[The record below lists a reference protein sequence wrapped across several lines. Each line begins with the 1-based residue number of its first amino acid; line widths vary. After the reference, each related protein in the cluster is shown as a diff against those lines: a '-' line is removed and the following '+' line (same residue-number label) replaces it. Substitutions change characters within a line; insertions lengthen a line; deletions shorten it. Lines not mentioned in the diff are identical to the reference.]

1 MFSQFN
7 KRFVL
12 PALIVAF
19 GLSSTVAAY
28 DELIDRQAGIRV
40 SVLPVSLTRG
50 HQARFK
56 VWITTHS
63 GELNQNMLKIS
74 LLLDD
79 QDREYSPIRWKGSQ
93 PGGRYYHGDLF
104 FPPLDDNVKWVKLL
118 IKGVGGVENRD
129 FTWKL
134 DR

>member
-19 GLSSTVAAY
+19 GLSSTVTAY

-50 HQARFK
+50 HQVRFK

-63 GELNQNMLKIS
+63 GELNQNLC
-74 LLLDD
+74 L
-79 QDREYSPIRWKGSQ
+79 SPA
-93 PGGRYYHGDLF
+93 
-104 FPPLDDNVKWVKLL
+104 
-118 IKGVGGVENRD
+118 
-129 FTWKL
+129 
-134 DR
+134 